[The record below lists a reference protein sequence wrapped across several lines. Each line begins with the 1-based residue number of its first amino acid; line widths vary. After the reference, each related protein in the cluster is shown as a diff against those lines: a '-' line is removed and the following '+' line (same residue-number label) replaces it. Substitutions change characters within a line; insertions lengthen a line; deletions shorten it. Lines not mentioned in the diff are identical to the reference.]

1 MSDELDHTPPAFD
14 AGFRAKFLELLAWRR
29 DVREFRT
36 DPIPEGMFE
45 RLVEIACLAPSV
57 GLSQPWRFVLVDDA
71 GRREAVRRSF
81 EICNQDALQCQRGER
96 AMLYARLKLAG
107 LNQAPVQ
114 FAVYAD
120 QETEQGHLLGRRTM
134 PETLM
139 YSAVAAV
146 QTMWLAAQIEGLGLG
161 WVSIINPE
169 AVDAAL
175 AVAASWRFVGYFC
188 LGYPAH
194 PDDVP
199 ALQRAGWEHR
209 HDSAEFITR
218 R

>member
-1 MSDELDHTPPAFD
+1 MSGDPDHIPPAFD

-36 DPIPEGMFE
+36 DPIPDGMFE

>member
-1 MSDELDHTPPAFD
+1 MSGEEAHSPPAFD
-14 AGFRAKFLELLAWRR
+14 DLFRAKFLDLLAWRR
-29 DVREFRT
+29 DVRECRT
-36 DPIPEGMFE
+36 DPIPTGMFE

-71 GRREAVRRSF
+71 TRRDAVKRSF
-81 EICNQDALQCQRGER
+81 ETCNQEALECQRGER

-120 QETEQGHLLGRRTM
+120 QQTEQGHLLGRRTM

-161 WVSIINPE
+161 WVSIISPD
-169 AVDAAL
+169 AVNAAL
-175 AVAASWRFVGYFC
+175 QVPETWRFVGYFC
-188 LGYPAH
+188 LGYPSH

-209 HDSAEFITR
+209 HNSAEFITR

>member
-1 MSDELDHTPPAFD
+1 MTEAPDHTPPAFD
-14 AGFRAKFLELLAWRR
+14 AAFRAKFYDLLAWRR

-45 RLVEIACLAPSV
+45 HLVEIACLAPSV
-57 GLSQPWRFVLVDDA
+57 GLSQPWRFVLVADA
-71 GRREAVRRSF
+71 TRRAAVRDSF
-81 EICNQDALQCQRGER
+81 EACNQEALRCQRGER

-120 QETEQGHLLGRRTM
+120 QETEQGHSLGRRTM

-146 QTMWLAAQIEGLGLG
+146 QIMWLAAQIEGLGLG

-169 AVDAAL
+169 VVDAAL
-175 AVAASWRFVGYFC
+175 EVPASWRFVGYFC

-209 HDSAEFITR
+209 HNSSEFITR

>member
-1 MSDELDHTPPAFD
+1 MTAEDPHSPPAFD
-14 AGFRAKFLELLAWRR
+14 AAFRARFLDLLNWRR

-36 DPIPEGMFE
+36 DPIPDGMFE

-57 GLSQPWRFVLVDDA
+57 GLSQPWRFVLVEDP
-71 GRREAVRRSF
+71 GRRETVRRSF
-81 EICNQDALQCQRGER
+81 ETCNQEALSCQHGER
-96 AMLYARLKLAG
+96 AMLYAQLKLAG

-120 QETEQGHLLGRRTM
+120 RETGQGHSLGRRTM

-139 YSAVAAV
+139 YSTVAAI

-161 WVSIINPE
+161 WVSIISPE

-175 AVAASWRFVGYFC
+175 GVPPAWRFVGYFC

-209 HDSAEFITR
+209 HDPQEFITR

>member
-1 MSDELDHTPPAFD
+1 MSDAHTHAPPDFD
-14 AGFRAKFLELLAWRR
+14 AAFRAKFRELLEWRR
-29 DVREFRT
+29 DVREFRI
-36 DPIPEGMFE
+36 DPISDGMFE

-57 GLSQPWRFVLVDDA
+57 GLSQPWRFVLVDDPD
-71 GRREAVRRSF
+71 RREAVRRSF
-81 EICNQDALQCQRGER
+81 EACNQEALQCQRGER

-175 AVAASWRFVGYFC
+175 LVPESWRFVGYFC

-209 HDSAEFITR
+209 HDFSEFITR